1 MVSGAR
7 GLPLAREGR
16 TRTRST
22 CTSPAVYVIGSVLR
36 ASATTLEDF
45 TDEKRPGKENQEDL
59 FSFGCVVGSEGGD
72 GIGEGRELEG
82 DSPTSITNTFRDFFH
97 NILLW

>member
-7 GLPLAREGR
+7 GPLVREGR

-22 CTSPAVYVIGSVLR
+22 CTSPAVYVTGSGFRV
-36 ASATTLEDF
+36 SGTTLEDF
-45 TDEKRPGKENQEDL
+45 TDEKRAVKENQENF
-59 FSFGCVVGSEGGD
+59 FSFDCAVGRDGRDGFGEGG
-72 GIGEGRELEG
+72 ELTG

-97 NILLW
+97 NTSLW